1 MSLETLITCQQWPW
15 ITWPVVKHIPWDEYQ
30 WPRLEFLLRFADYS
44 ESVGF
49 NSSEATWLLI
59 ISAGVLVY
67 YKLDNISFGHL
78 FCFAN
83 GPLHRMDLFHLA
95 NLKCTLYLA
104 SMVIVCRTFSTDP
117 GRQSYQFMSN
127 FFPQI
132 AFISSRIRCRRK
144 YPHIPPY
151 QLDFDWG
158 SVPSHTIIRM
168 KLVATR
174 SWCFRSTQGD

>member
-1 MSLETLITCQQWPW
+1 M
-15 ITWPVVKHIPWDEYQ
+15 
-30 WPRLEFLLRFADYS
+30 
-44 ESVGF
+44 
-49 NSSEATWLLI
+49 LI

-117 GRQSYQFMSN
+117 GGQSYQVMSN

-132 AFISSRIRCRRK
+132 AFISSRIRCRRE
-144 YPHIPPY
+144 YPHIPPLPIGFRLRQCTFAHY
-151 QLDFDWG
+151 HHAHQDETSRDSELMLSVYSRRLVLKVING
-158 SVPSHTIIRM
+158 SSDIQAAASYSRFEII
-168 KLVATR
+168 
-174 SWCFRSTQGD
+174 F